1 MSRRAIEVLS
11 HPSFSYHPLGF
22 AYYPDGAHAEADELE
37 PGIVAPDSSSTCGE
51 SMSCPAPMYFRQ
63 GEYLGTYSN
72 NALLVPST
80 TGEDNFG
87 LDDYEPLY
95 FYPLP
100 NWVELGPFDVY
111 LKFDVD
117 DYQKDIFYFCH
128 VRVDFVQATS

>member
-1 MSRRAIEVLS
+1 
-11 HPSFSYHPLGF
+11 
-22 AYYPDGAHAEADELE
+22 
-37 PGIVAPDSSSTCGE
+37 
-51 SMSCPAPMYFRQ
+51 MSCPAPMYFRQ

-117 DYQKDIFYFCH
+117 DFKQDIFYFCH
-128 VRVDFVQATS
+128 VRVECSGIFETTHTHPLSTTKS